1 MKLSFRSG
9 AIVTAIAAA
18 GAVSIWLNPTRA
30 VAQGTKPSVSI
41 TLTRNV
47 DEPGLNPYQSSHNT
61 FFSANTFAITED
73 LPVPAGQTLVVEHV
87 SLSGA
92 LTKGS
97 VPRAFVRCFTGAMEV
112 NHSIALTPQGDVN
125 GLTVWAA
132 SQPIKCF
139 ASMNNTLTTSPL
151 SIHVQTGTLQ
161 TLQPSWVVAA
171 SGYSVDQ

>member
-1 MKLSFRSG
+1 MKMSFRSG
-9 AIVTAIAAA
+9 AIVTTIVAA
-18 GAVSIWLNPTRA
+18 GAVATWIHPTRA
-30 VAQGTKPSVSI
+30 IAQGTKPSAGI

-61 FFSANTFAITED
+61 FFLANTFAITED
-73 LPVPAGQTLVVEHV
+73 LPVPAGRTVVVEHV

-92 LTKGS
+92 LTTGS
-97 VPRAFVRCFTGAMEV
+97 VPRAFVRCITGAMEV

-139 ASMNNTLTTSPL
+139 AATNNTLTTSPL

-171 SGYSVDQ
+171 SGYTVDQ